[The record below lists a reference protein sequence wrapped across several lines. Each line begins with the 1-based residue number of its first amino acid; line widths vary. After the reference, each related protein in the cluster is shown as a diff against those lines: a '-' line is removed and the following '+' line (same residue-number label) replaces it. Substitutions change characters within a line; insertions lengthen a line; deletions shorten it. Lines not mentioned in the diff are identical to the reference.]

1 MSLVPVNG
9 IRMYY
14 EVHGEGRP
22 LVLLHGAFG
31 NSLNWGGLLPVLARV
46 RKVYVFEQQGHGHTE
61 DREGPLS
68 YEAMVEDTA
77 ALMEALGL
85 RGADVFGFSD
95 GGVVGFGLA
104 MRHPELVG
112 RLAVFGAGT
121 GRTSEVMPAE
131 EYAQYQALPD
141 DFGPDPLKKTYESVA
156 PDPAKWPVLVRKLRD
171 LGRDF
176 EGFSLEEVRKIE
188 APTLMMMG
196 ERDAVTREHAE
207 ELQRTI
213 PGARLVVFPGADHL
227 LPIDDPERVL
237 GELVP
242 FLEGK

>member
-1 MSLVPVNG
+1 MSYVPVNG

-31 NSLNWGGLLPVLARV
+31 NSLNWGGILPELAKV

-61 DREGPLS
+61 DRDAPLS

-77 ALMEALGL
+77 ALMESLEL
-85 RGADVFGFSD
+85 EGADVFGFSD

-104 MRHPELVG
+104 IRYPRLVG
-112 RLAVFGAGT
+112 RLAVYGAGT
-121 GRTSEVMPAE
+121 GRLSEVMPAE
-131 EYAQYQALPD
+131 EYAQYMALPD
-141 DFGPDPLKKTYESVA
+141 DFGPDPLKKTYESIA
-156 PDPAKWPVLVRKLRD
+156 PDPSKWPVLVRKLRE

-176 EGFSLEEVRKIE
+176 KGFSPEDVWRIK
-188 APTLMMMG
+188 APTLIMMG
-196 ERDAVTREHAE
+196 ERDAVTPEHAE
-207 ELQRTI
+207 ELRRTI
-213 PGARLVVFPGADHL
+213 HDSRLVVFPGADLL

-237 GELVP
+237 GALVP
-242 FLEGK
+242 FLEGE